1 MATTQYIGARY
12 VPLFADPLEWDNTRE
27 FEPLTMVLHKGASY
41 TSRQYVPKGIDIS
54 NEEFWALTG
63 NYNAQVEQYRREVL
77 TFDGRITANT
87 DGVAENKAAIAE
99 ETSRAT
105 AKENEISESLTEEI
119 TRAKKAESDENTRA
133 TAKENEIAANLTAE
147 ITRAKAAE
155 NAETE
160 RATAKENEI
169 AAGLTEEI
177 ARAKKAEEDEATRA
191 KAAEEK
197 LRDSIV
203 AIEAGDQFVKEHV
216 IMVGDSYAVGIN
228 AQGNGSNGIGWFK
241 GLTDYLGLKNVH
253 TYEIGG
259 GGFSK
264 STNSGPNTGYS
275 FATVINKAAT
285 DLADVKNK
293 VTHVIFAGGWN
304 DGAGGSAVSSGIA
317 TACSNVRKN
326 FPNAKIE
333 IAMLLAGSIEN
344 THVKGRKQCI
354 IDYRNASLK
363 GGAAFASCLTLPWW
377 LIGQSHDG
385 IHPSESTTVDYIVPF
400 LARLL
405 VTGHSEDYIIDRY
418 TNSTELRLK
427 VPFDFSKTFNGTSLP
442 ATIVGANDNYKRP
455 GSKQFFFTEVISQ
468 GSNMYYPMLEWKADG
483 SITVNYL
490 GGASPSTNMPFYTL
504 NAQVGP
510 ELYDI

>member
-27 FEPLTMVLHKGASY
+27 FEPLTMVLHMGASY

-54 NEEFWALTG
+54 NEKFWALTG

-105 AKENEISESLTEEI
+105 AKENEIAESITEEI
-119 TRAKKAESDENTRA
+119 TRAKQAESEENTRA
-133 TAKENEIAANLTAE
+133 TAKENEIAANLTGE
-147 ITRAKAAE
+147 INRAKAAE

-191 KAAEEK
+191 KAAEEA
-197 LRDSIV
+197 LRTSISNV
-203 AIEAGDQFVKEHV
+203 EVGGQFVNEHIV
-216 IMVGDSYAVGIN
+216 MVGDSYAVGTN
-228 AQGNGSNGIGWFK
+228 AQGSGSNGIGWFK
-241 GLTDYLGLKNVH
+241 GLTDFLGLKNAH

-264 STNSGPNTGYS
+264 STNSGPNTGYN

-285 DLADVKNK
+285 DLADVNNL

-304 DGAGGSAVSSGIA
+304 DGAGGSTVTEGIA
-317 TACSNVRKN
+317 TACANVRKN
-326 FPNAKIE
+326 FPNATIE

-344 THVKGRKQCI
+344 SHVKGRKQCI
-354 IDYRNASLK
+354 IDYRNSALR

-377 LIGQSHDG
+377 LPNQSPDG
-385 IHPSESTTVDYIVPF
+385 VHPSESTTVNYIVPF

-405 VTGHSEDYIIDRY
+405 VTGYSEDYIIDRY

-427 VPFDFSKTFNGTSLP
+427 MPFEFSKSFNGTSLP
-442 ATIVGANDNYKRP
+442 ATIVAANDYYKRP
-455 GSKQFFFTEVISQ
+455 GSNEFFFNEVISQ
-468 GSNMYYPMLEWKADG
+468 GSNMYYPLLNWKADG
-483 SITVNYL
+483 SITLTNL